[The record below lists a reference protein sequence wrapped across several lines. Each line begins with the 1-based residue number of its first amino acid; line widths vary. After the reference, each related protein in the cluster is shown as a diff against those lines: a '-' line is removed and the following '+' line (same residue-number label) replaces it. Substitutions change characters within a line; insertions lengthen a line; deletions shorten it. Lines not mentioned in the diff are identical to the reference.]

1 MTMPTPNARKRPF
14 LAATAIL
21 ATLAG
26 CATNGA
32 RPRTQL
38 DSLSLGRNTVDEPC
52 VASRTWRD
60 AGAKDMFDSAYL
72 ITCRN
77 VTASRPL
84 GAMRVV
90 RDTPEALAAV
100 DALFDCGAEGEVT
113 VAGGPARARRCT
125 DKTLG
130 IETVRIDVLM
140 GRDRLVANATPS
152 LLGQLEEGVGMLTG
166 RRALDGDPHRETK
179 ATIDLAAL
187 PAGPATAV
195 ATAEPGNEAF
205 DPGSALRQGIQ
216 LNHNGRYAEASRLLN
231 DALSRLPEGAEPA
244 TRTELLLEA
253 GLADSNLTF
262 EDSARQRFAQ
272 ADGLIAQSDGERAA
286 YLQRKRDAYVALD
299 LLNRRQ
305 YAEALTALDRLV
317 SAEPRADQPLMDVST
332 IRQLNQ
338 ARPDKVSNAVAVPD
352 TRQLSQLVIDAQANW
367 ARSVALL
374 ALGDTARANAAL
386 DASARAY
393 RALLGEPI
401 DPTQSLWLGARIERQ
416 RGRLAAQ
423 RGDWPTALAAFDRAL
438 QYLRRSAVGSLG
450 TASEPAIAEAQLERA
465 GVLARSG
472 AAPSQIR
479 QEYAEAVN
487 ALVAANSTGSIL
499 PTGLENYLDILV
511 DEAKTRPH
519 NDTYELFFRAVQ
531 SGGQPGVAR
540 QLNQLQNVVS
550 ADPGLANLVRS
561 RASLER
567 EITRLR
573 YAIADKAE
581 APGES
586 ASDLESQRQ
595 RAEGQLLVVND
606 QLARNQRFRAVDD
619 TPATVAS
626 IRDALQPGE
635 GYLKLF
641 QLSNRVY
648 GIYITHEQTF
658 IYPVVASAKER
669 EQLDG
674 LADSV
679 RRSIDGR
686 LADGQLVPYDAGGAH
701 VLFRL
706 IAGPAREAML
716 KTRSLVVDPAGPL
729 TMLPIGALVTDY
741 DPKVVREDPFDFSQ
755 TAFLAARTTI
765 STALSPRSFLVS
777 RSLVQSRAPHALLGF
792 GAHVPPAP
800 SAGSNRL
807 VDVGFGCTVG
817 YNQLA
822 AISRGFA
829 PIDKGELVTAAQALG
844 DPNAPLITAA
854 AFTDTAV
861 EQRGDLADYQVI
873 HFATHGLQEGQW
885 GCAKSPPALVTSFG
899 DAHSDGLL
907 SFSEIA
913 QLHFD
918 ANLVVL
924 SACDTISGVR
934 DESLARESGQEESG
948 TTLEGLVRA
957 FLAANARSV
966 MATYWQVSAEK
977 ESQELMRSF
986 YTAARTETIGQAL
999 QSAQR
1004 TLMQDPKYSHP
1015 FYWAPYFV
1023 VGDSTKMM
1031 LSPNARP
1038 PVVAHR

>member
-1 MTMPTPNARKRPF
+1 MTMRMPHARTR
-14 LAATAIL
+14 LAATTAIL
-21 ATLAG
+21 AMLAG
-26 CATNGA
+26 CASEGG

-38 DSLSLGRNTVDEPC
+38 DSLSLGRNTADEPC

-60 AGAKDMFDSAYL
+60 AGAKDLFDSAYL

-90 RDTPEALAAV
+90 RDTPDALKAV
-100 DALFDCGAEGEVT
+100 DALFDCGAEADV
-113 VAGGPARARRCT
+113 VIAGAPARARRCT

-130 IETVRIDVLM
+130 IETVRVDVPL
-140 GRDRLVANATPS
+140 GRDRLIANATPS

-166 RRALDGDPHRETK
+166 RRKLDGDPRRDVK

-187 PAGPATAV
+187 PAGPGTAPVV
-195 ATAEPGNEAF
+195 ADSGGEAF
-205 DPGSALRQGIQ
+205 DAAASLRQGIQ

-231 DALSRLPEGAEPA
+231 DAISRLPQGSDPA

-253 GLADSNLTF
+253 GLADSNVSF
-262 EDSARQRFAQ
+262 NDSAQQRFTQ
-272 ADGLIAQSDGERAA
+272 ADALIGQSEGERAA

-299 LLNRRQ
+299 QLNRRQ
-305 YAEALTALDRLV
+305 FAAALTTLDRLV
-317 SAEPRADQPLMDVST
+317 SVEARADQPLMDVST

-338 ARPDKVSNAVAVPD
+338 SRPGKVSNAVAVPD

-374 ALGDTARANAAL
+374 ALGQDDRATAAL
-386 DASARAY
+386 DASTRAY

-416 RGRLAAQ
+416 RGRLAA
-423 RGDWPTALAAFDRAL
+423 RRKDWPVALASFDRAL

-450 TASEPAIAEAQLERA
+450 TGSEPAIAEAQLERA

-472 AAPSQIR
+472 ASAAQIR
-479 QEYAEAVN
+479 QEYAVAVD
-487 ALVAANSTGSIL
+487 ALVASNSTGSIL
-499 PTGLENYLDILV
+499 PTGLENYLDVLV
-511 DEAKTRPH
+511 AEAKAKPRA
-519 NDTYELFFRAVQ
+519 DTYELFFRAVQ

-550 ADPGLANLVRS
+550 ADPELADLVRS

-573 YAIADKAE
+573 YAIADKAA
-581 APGES
+581 APGETIG
-586 ASDLESQRQ
+586 DLNDQRQ

-606 QLARNQRFRAVDD
+606 QLSRNQRFRAVDD
-619 TPATVAS
+619 TPATVAA
-626 IRDALQPGE
+626 IREALRPGE
-635 GYLKLF
+635 GYLKLY

-648 GIYITHEQTF
+648 GIYITREQTF
-658 IYPVVASAKER
+658 IYPVVASARER
-669 EQLDG
+669 TELDG
-674 LADSV
+674 LADTV

-686 LADGQLVPYDAGGAH
+686 LVDGQLVPYDAGGAH

-716 KTRSLVVDPAGPL
+716 KTGSLVVDPAGPL

-741 DPKVVREDPFDFSQ
+741 DPKVVHEDPFDFSQ
-755 TAFLAARTTI
+755 TAFLAAKTTI

-777 RSLVQSRAPHALLGF
+777 RGLPQSTARHALLGF
-792 GAHVPPAP
+792 GAHIPPVQNA
-800 SAGSNRL
+800 SVNRM

-822 AISRGFA
+822 SISRGFA
-829 PIDKGELVTAAQALG
+829 PIDKSELVTAAQALG
-844 DPNAPLITAA
+844 DPDAPLVTAA
-854 AFTDTAV
+854 AFTDTAI

-885 GCAKSPPALVTSFG
+885 GCNKSPPALVTSFG
-899 DAHSDGLL
+899 DAGSDGLL

-913 QLHFD
+913 QLHFN

-934 DESLARESGQEESG
+934 DQSLARASGQEESG

-966 MATYWQVSAEK
+966 MATYWQVSAEQ
-977 ESQELMRSF
+977 ESQDLMRTF
-986 YTAARTETIGQAL
+986 YGAARTQTIGQAL
-999 QSAQR
+999 RSAQQS
-1004 TLMQDPKYSHP
+1004 LMRDPKYSHP
-1015 FYWAPYFV
+1015 FYWAPYFI

-1031 LSPNARP
+1031 LSAGPKA
-1038 PVVAHR
+1038 PVVARR